1 MKKTP
6 SFWKR
11 IGDIFSPTEMKRKT
25 DRFIDDLLV
34 RSRLVP
40 ERVDGR
46 GMILHM
52 SDTPTAIY
60 PYLARLLRRV
70 NPSVV
75 VHTGDLADNIK
86 LELYAGEEKSY
97 QEAMIKLISIIT
109 APHREVYLFLGNHDK
124 IELLPRLPKQCSI
137 FEDCADFNYR
147 GALFSA
153 SHYYEKIQGQN
164 SDFKLFGHAGQPKS
178 YDEGARYY
186 LNGVESM
193 WLIDPIKRELRAL
206 PYPSR
211 TDKCRTMRVGH
222 GIART

>member
-6 SFWKR
+6 SFLQR
-11 IGDIFSPTEMKRKT
+11 VGGIFSPTVMKRKT

-34 RSRLVP
+34 RSGLVP

-46 GMILHM
+46 GKILHI

-86 LELYAGEEKSY
+86 LELYSGEERNY
-97 QEAMIKLISIIT
+97 QEAIIKLINIIT
-109 APHREVYLFLGNHDK
+109 APHREVYLFMGNHDNVD
-124 IELLPRLPKQCSI
+124 LLPRLPLQCRI
-137 FEDCADFNYR
+137 YEDAAEFQYR
-147 GALFSA
+147 GMFFSA
-153 SHYYEKIQGQN
+153 SHYFEKVQEN
-164 SDFKLFGHAGQPKS
+164 EADYKLFGHAWQPKS
-178 YDEGARYY
+178 YDEGGQYY

-193 WLIDPIKRELRAL
+193 WLIDPGRRELRAL
-206 PYPSR
+206 PYPPR
-211 TDKCRTMRVGH
+211 TDNCRTMRVGH
-222 GIART
+222 GIIRM